1 MSLCLGKGSR
11 WGPGIWSPSPRT
23 HALSNGMNFM
33 SRPLK
38 NEPRDQQLNL
48 SLTVSELENIRKR
61 AASLGLRP
69 AHFGRAL
76 LLDAKKSHPSVM
88 PARPDEANPLIRLI
102 YNQLIRLG
110 SNLNQMVRHLHRT
123 GDPLPADLEPL
134 LKDIRAI
141 LARLPQ

>member
-1 MSLCLGKGSR
+1 
-11 WGPGIWSPSPRT
+11 
-23 HALSNGMNFM
+23 M

-48 SLTVSELENIRKR
+48 SLTVSELENIRNR
-61 AASLGLRP
+61 AATLGLRP

-76 LLDAKKSHPSVM
+76 LLDTKISHPSAM
-88 PARPDEANPLIRLI
+88 PARPSEANPLIRLI
-102 YNQLIRLG
+102 YSQLIRLG

-134 LKDIRAI
+134 LKDIRQVI
-141 LARLPQ
+141 ARVSE

>member
-1 MSLCLGKGSR
+1 
-11 WGPGIWSPSPRT
+11 
-23 HALSNGMNFM
+23 M

-48 SLTVSELENIRKR
+48 SLTVSELETIRKR
-61 AASLGLRP
+61 AAALGLRP

-76 LLDAKKSHPSVM
+76 LLDAKKSHPSVV
-88 PARPDEANPLIRLI
+88 PARADEANPLIRLI
-102 YNQLIRLG
+102 YSQLVRLG
-110 SNLNQMVRHLHRT
+110 SNLNQIVRHLHRT